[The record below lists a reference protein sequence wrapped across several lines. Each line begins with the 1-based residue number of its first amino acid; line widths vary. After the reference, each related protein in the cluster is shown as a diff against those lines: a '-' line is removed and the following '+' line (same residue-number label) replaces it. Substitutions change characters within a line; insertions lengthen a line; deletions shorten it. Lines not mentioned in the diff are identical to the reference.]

1 MRMSRRTASIATV
14 AAGLVALA
22 AAVAPSALADGHGT
36 GSGIDKQRMM
46 RKSDVPAV
54 LGKTTSYGFT
64 NRSLDRSLGICEDAN
79 GKVTSIVA
87 PTRQA
92 WVTIENKA
100 TKAAPYSSEDEFV
113 YQYDST
119 DAATAAFKA
128 LATAAAACTGATSGK
143 DPGSTQITLTTTLST
158 GTVPVGAAGAATW
171 VQESTAYT
179 APAGFPANGA
189 KTVSYTVFAQA
200 GDAITSTVYYVN
212 GSDGISP
219 AQVTAT
225 QQLAQGNAMR
235 WMARR

>member
-1 MRMSRRTASIATV
+1 MRMSSRTVTV
-14 AAGLVALA
+14 VSAAAGLIALSAALA
-22 AAVAPSALADGHGT
+22 PAALADGKGT

-54 LGKTTSYGFT
+54 LGKTTSYGFS
-64 NRSLDRSLGICEDAN
+64 NRTIDRSLGICEDAN

-92 WVTIENKA
+92 WVDIENKA
-100 TKAAPYSSEDEFV
+100 SKTVPYSSDQEFV
-113 YQYDST
+113 YQYPST

-128 LATAAAACTGATSGK
+128 LSTAAAACTGTTTGN
-143 DPGSTQITLTTTLST
+143 DPGSTQIKVTTTLST
-158 GTVPVGAAGAATW
+158 GTVPVGAAGTATW
-171 VQESTAYT
+171 VQESSAYT

-189 KTVSYTVFAQA
+189 KTIQYTVFAQA
-200 GDAITSTVYYVN
+200 GDAITSTVYFVN
-212 GSDGISP
+212 GSDAISP
-219 AQVTAT
+219 AQVTAM